1 MTTCHHCGEDALH
14 KLGDTD
20 VCYDCSVRLKG
31 VAEDSRDEFLEKH
44 LTTLMQYV
52 RTMPDSS
59 VTKAVWLEELSR
71 RHKCVSLKRS
81 PPTSEPLNAQAQILA
96 KGPLKVK
103 LKKVK

>member
-1 MTTCHHCGEDALH
+1 MTTCYYCGEDALH
-14 KLGDTD
+14 KLEDSA

-71 RHKCVSLKRS
+71 RHRCVSLKRS
-81 PPTSEPLNAQAQILA
+81 PPPSEPLNAQAQTVV

-103 LKKVK
+103 LKKAK